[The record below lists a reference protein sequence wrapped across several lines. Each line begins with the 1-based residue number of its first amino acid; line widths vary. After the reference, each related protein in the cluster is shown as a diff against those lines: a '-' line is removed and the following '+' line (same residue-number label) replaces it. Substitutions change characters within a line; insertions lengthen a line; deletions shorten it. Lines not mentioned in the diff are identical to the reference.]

1 MGLLKIQLSETV
13 EENSMMKS
21 RLHVELKERHTLEMK
36 NKELT
41 EKLLDARKGL
51 QETGAALYKVQQAT
65 DQLMRKRDQREVQ
78 LQRALDGNT
87 IYEAKIAELEAK
99 LTKTEG
105 ILIFLHKL
113 NNLNLK
119 TPYL

>member
-105 ILIFLHKL
+105 IYFL
-113 NNLNLK
+113 
-119 TPYL
+119 